1 MVANNTVL
9 SRSSTFQK
17 FVRFPSSSAQTHQ
30 LFFKPFSEQA
40 ELSASSSEEGNFFE
54 PDFSIKV
61 EDDDDSSSDYSSS
74 GSFNAASAFSHLAN
88 HSYAA
93 SADLM
98 FSGKSSSSSSFSYDF
113 KYDGASALASASPMS
128 FW

>member
-1 MVANNTVL
+1 MVPCGQINPYFYLVAE
-9 SRSSTFQK
+9 
-17 FVRFPSSSAQTHQ
+17 H
-30 LFFKPFSEQA
+30 A
-40 ELSASSSEEGNFFE
+40 ELSSSSSEEVFE
-54 PDFSIKV
+54 PGFSIKA
-61 EDDDDSSSDYSSS
+61 EDDDDSLSDYSSS
-74 GSFNAASAFSHLAN
+74 GSFNAGSAFSHLTN

-98 FSGKSSSSSSFSYDF
+98 FSAKSSSSSSFSYDF